1 MGSIRTVFVVLSTL
15 IATLIITL
23 SVLFYQVHTSADNL
37 DEQVTTIHDRIMLA
51 HEVKQSSDHLTKF
64 ARAYAATGNPKWKQL
79 FNRVLAVRNGL
90 APIPPGNNF
99 EYWDVTS
106 DPNELLVPFNNS
118 NQAFPSLLERMQI
131 AGITP
136 TQLLLLRQAIN
147 MSENLVNLEREAFDA
162 IEGIKRTEAGIVSI
176 EPNPQQAIDILFSN
190 AYFQEKR
197 KIMTPV
203 GQFYRLLSESTQAE
217 LHQSQTKIHTLYD
230 YQIIAL
236 TMLSIIAIAS
246 FILLWTY
253 VLSPAYR
260 MQRKLVNQVNNH
272 DFGFQ
277 ITEHNKGALRPL
289 ARAQNLILQ
298 EVSQQLQM
306 NSSIK
311 EFTDVMRDS
320 ADANEL
326 GGNVINFLAERF
338 EIPLI
343 GIYKFYDNQLTRVA
357 GCGYSSSSS
366 QTIADRDSIQISLL
380 RSRSHFSL
388 RDLDGK
394 YRIPLL
400 DGELS
405 LAELHFFPLKVNDNI
420 VGLLELGL
428 TSPLAE
434 AHLIWLNKVQDDL
447 AINFEL
453 TRNSELQAAAERRI
467 AEQLEFNQQVLNAIP
482 SPMYFRD
489 SNGRYLGVNN
499 GFSDF
504 LGLFEAD
511 ILDCTPADLFPA
523 ETSQIFNNAEK
534 TLLQAPGTTQYDL
547 NLKNAENEQRHISI
561 FEATYYSSK
570 GDPKGIV
577 GLFVDVTE
585 QKELEIELRGAKD
598 AADEASKAKGEFLAN
613 MSHEIRTPMN
623 AIIGMS
629 HLALHSGLSDK
640 QHHYVSKIDH
650 AAKSLLGIINDILDF
665 SKVEAGKLSIENI
678 DFLLDEVLDNL
689 ANVIG
694 MKADD
699 KHLEFLFD
707 IDPHLPSALVGDP
720 LRLGQVLINLC
731 GNSIKFT
738 EKGEIIVKVKQL
750 ESSDD
755 DNIIIQFEII
765 DSGIGMSEEQLGR
778 LFKSFS
784 QADGSITRKYGGTG
798 LGLTIS
804 KSLVELMGGNIW
816 VKSEPGKGSV
826 FGFTIEAG
834 LQDVKARKFYQ
845 PVDDL
850 QAKRVLVVDD
860 NDAAR
865 EIMMGLLK
873 AMNFRV
879 MTVSNGFEAV
889 TAVEKG
895 INELDPF
902 DVVFMDWMLP
912 GIDGI
917 ETTKQIRDKISE
929 DKLPKF
935 IMVTAYGREV
945 GLSGENEKLFDGL
958 VIKPV
963 NPSLIFDAIMN
974 AFGVMKKTEALE
986 ARRSEPEQSDFSI
999 IKNANVLLVE
1009 DNETNQEVAI
1019 GILEPYGPNIKVAN
1033 NGQEALDW
1041 LEKQNFQ
1048 LVLMDMQMPV
1058 MDGITATKHIRNTL
1072 KSAIP
1077 IVAMT
1082 ANAMSQDVEN
1092 CKAAGMNDHLGKP
1105 INVNELLKKMCR
1117 WLSEGAA
1124 GVANVAPSTEC
1135 LLDSQAEQDE
1145 QVVGGITVIEI
1156 ADEVEDDICDFF
1168 DNSETST
1175 TIIDADSDES
1185 MPEIIHLNQTEDAYT
1200 EEMDHHLNNNGMPAG
1215 GGILNIDDGIG
1226 RLGGNEKLYWQIVS
1240 SFINSRQQE
1249 EQKLHQA
1256 VADADWE
1263 FIGRVGHTIK
1273 GAAANISADNLA
1285 IIGKELEDLG
1295 HNKTAPSAEFLQQ
1308 LSDMLNQ
1315 LQQEVIDFGPK
1326 EEVVK
1331 PQSSEVKSYDTTELM
1346 IELQQ
1351 LQMLLDNFDT
1361 QAIDFI
1367 AVMKQNAEAINAL
1380 GIDFAALEKAIAE
1393 FNFSAAQ
1400 EELNKLIEKSKS
1412 A

>member
-1 MGSIRTVFVVLSTL
+1 MGSIRTIF
-15 IATLIITL
+15 ITL
-23 SVLFYQVHTSADNL
+23 CSLVAILLLSIGYFSYQLHSNTAQLDQQVL
-37 DEQVTTIHDRIMLA
+37 TIHERIMLA
-51 HEVKQSSDHLTKF
+51 HELKQSSDHLTKF
-64 ARAYAATGNPKWKQL
+64 ARSYAATGNPKWKEL
-79 FNRVLAVRNGL
+79 FNRVIAVRNGV
-90 APIPPGNNF
+90 APQPPGNNF
-99 EYWDVTS
+99 EYWDVAS
-106 DPNELLVPFNNS
+106 DPNELLIPHNNS
-118 NQAFPSLLERMQI
+118 NQAYPSLLERMEN
-131 AGITP
+131 AGIAP
-136 TQLLLLRQAIN
+136 SQIILLRQAIAL
-147 MSENLVNLEREAFDA
+147 SDNLINLEREAFDA
-162 IEGIKRTEAGIVSI
+162 IEGIERTDKGLVKVD
-176 EPNPQQAIDILFSN
+176 PNPNKAIELLFSN

-197 KIMTPV
+197 KIMAPI
-203 GQFYRLLSESTQAE
+203 GEFYRLLNESTRSE
-217 LHQSQTKIHTLYD
+217 LTQSQQRIHELFD
-230 YQIIAL
+230 YQITGL
-236 TMLSIIAIAS
+236 
-246 FILLWTY
+246 ILLSVSALVSFLLLWLY

-260 MQRKLVNQVNNH
+260 MQRKLVRQVNNH

-277 ITEHNKGALRPL
+277 LTESNKGALRPL

-298 EVSQQLQM
+298 EVNQQLLM

-320 ADANEL
+320 ADANQL
-326 GGNVINFLAERF
+326 GSNVINFLAERF

-343 GIYKFYDNQLTRVA
+343 GIYKFVDNQLTRVA
-357 GCGYSSSSS
+357 GCGYSGRGS
-366 QTIADRDSIQISLL
+366 QTIADKDSIQISLL
-380 RSRSHFSL
+380 RSRNHFSL

-400 DGELS
+400 DGELA

-428 TSPLAE
+428 TSPLTE
-434 AHLIWLNKVQDDL
+434 SQLSWLNKVQDDL

-453 TRNSELQAAAERRI
+453 ARNSELQAAAERRI

-482 SPMYFRD
+482 SPMYFRNA
-489 SNGRYLGVNN
+489 NGRYLGVNN

-523 ETSQIFNNAEK
+523 EATLVFNNAEK
-534 TLLQAPGTTQYDL
+534 TLLQTPGTTQYDL
-547 NLKNAENEQRHISI
+547 NLKNADNEQRHISI

-577 GLFVDVTE
+577 GLFVDVTD
-585 QKELEIELRGAKD
+585 QKELEIELRSAKD

-629 HLALHSGLSDK
+629 HLALHSGLSEK

-750 ESSDD
+750 ESKDC
-755 DNIIIQFEII
+755 DNIVIQFEII

-804 KSLVELMGGNIW
+804 KSLVELMGGSIW

-845 PVDDL
+845 PIDDL

-879 MTVSNGFEAV
+879 MTVSNGFEAL

-917 ETTKQIRDKISE
+917 ETTKQIREKIAE
-929 DKLPKF
+929 DKLPKL

-945 GLSGENEKLFDGL
+945 GLSGDNEKLFDGL

-974 AFGVMKKTEALE
+974 AFGVMKTTESLK
-986 ARRSEPEQSDFSI
+986 ARRAEPEQNDYSI
-999 IKNANVLLVE
+999 INKAKVLLVE

-1019 GILEPYGPNIKVAN
+1019 GILEPYGPEIKVAN

-1041 LEKQNFQ
+1041 LEKQSFQ
-1048 LVLMDMQMPV
+1048 LILMDMQMPV
-1058 MDGITATKHIRNTL
+1058 MDGITATKNIRNKL
-1072 KSAIP
+1072 KLNVP
-1077 IVAMT
+1077 IIAMT

-1105 INVNELLKKMCR
+1105 INVNELLKKMTR
-1117 WLSEGAA
+1117 WLNENPNNITYTSPTLHNATP
-1124 GVANVAPSTEC
+1124 ANHAVSAIP
-1135 LLDSQAEQDE
+1135 
-1145 QVVGGITVIEI
+1145 VIEI
-1156 ADEVEDDICDFF
+1156 ADDPNDICEFF
-1168 DNSETST
+1168 QTSPSQHN
-1175 TIIDADSDES
+1175 DDDSSFDES
-1185 MPEIIHLNQTEDAYT
+1185 MPAIINLNQQDDVPAEIEDTVYS
-1200 EEMDHHLNNNGMPAG
+1200 HPLG
-1215 GGILNIDDGIG
+1215 GELQILNIDDGIS
-1226 RLGGNEKLYWQIVS
+1226 RLGGNAKLYWQIVS
-1240 SFINSRQQE
+1240 SFINSRLQE
-1249 EQKLHQA
+1249 QNALQQA
-1256 VADADWE
+1256 VASSDWE

-1273 GAAANISADNLA
+1273 GAAANISADSLSA
-1285 IIGKELEDLG
+1285 IGKELEDLG
-1295 HNKTAPSAEFLQQ
+1295 HKQILPSVEFLLR
-1308 LSDMLNQ
+1308 LSDMLRQ
-1315 LQQEVIDFGPK
+1315 LQQEVLTFGP
-1326 EEVVK
+1326 VVA
-1331 PQSSEVKSYDTTELM
+1331 PAPAATTAVKAYDATELM

-1367 AVMKQNAEAINAL
+1367 ALMKQNAVAINAL

-1393 FNFSAAQ
+1393 FNFTAAQ
-1400 EELNKLIEKSKS
+1400 EELNKLITQSKS